1 MLVHHSL
8 SWGRPAVWRGNEQ
21 LSWLNENCLP
31 SIGVSWYR
39 IKMGTEKMALMTHAT
54 ATSSRARLP
63 IDKNIRCCKVCFK
76 NKGMIREKT
85 CK

>member
-1 MLVHHSL
+1 MVIIYVRASFLVR
-8 SWGRPAVWRGNEQ
+8 GRPAIGRGNEQ
-21 LSWLNENCLP
+21 LIRLNEHFLP

-63 IDKNIRCCKVCFK
+63 NDKNIR
-76 NKGMIREKT
+76 
-85 CK
+85 